1 MMMRC
6 FLTHVLSTV
15 QAEMPGAAN
24 SPSFIPY
31 NGEAQI
37 RLALGPV
44 CLIPQRSVLGE
55 NGRRMSF
62 KKETG
67 GSYAS
72 DYD

>member
-1 MMMRC
+1 VRQIPP
-6 FLTHVLSTV
+6 LL
-15 QAEMPGAAN
+15 
-24 SPSFIPY
+24 PY

-44 CLIPQRSVLGE
+44 CLIPQWSVLGE